1 MDIHLLQFH
10 IRTFVVQVGFRL
22 KYNGLMMFQANSPWR
37 TLWSTLWPAWGSSAS
52 SRCSATSSSSTT
64 SRREKWWVA
73 FLNLDRKYQETLV
86 FAKILKY
93 FYLLLFQIKQKKFDV
108 LDKQVGLEVKHYIFN
123 FCILY
128 FTYSCI
134 NIKFTINKY
143 DNNTFTVCCLQ
154 MVEKENVL
162 IVNSNDV

>member
-1 MDIHLLQFH
+1 
-10 IRTFVVQVGFRL
+10 
-22 KYNGLMMFQANSPWR
+22 MMFQANSPWR

-73 FLNLDRKYQETLV
+73 FLNLDRKCGTLG
-86 FAKILKY
+86 FAKIDQR
-93 FYLLLFQIKQKKFDV
+93 FSSIFTSSCFQIKQKKFDV

-128 FTYSCI
+128 FTYFCI